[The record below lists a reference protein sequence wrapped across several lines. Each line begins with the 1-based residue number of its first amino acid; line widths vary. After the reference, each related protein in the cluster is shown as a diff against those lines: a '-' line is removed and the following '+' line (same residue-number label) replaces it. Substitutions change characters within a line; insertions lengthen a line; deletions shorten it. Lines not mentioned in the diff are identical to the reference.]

1 MLLDKNPHRQVPTS
15 SVQGTGCDWPLTSL
29 CKIVHNNYC
38 LKTHMITFYRQHLKA
53 SLFTSLLHQ
62 QYVGLFS
69 QSRHRVQEGFKKT
82 KKKTK
87 SELGP
92 LIVQYAKW
100 ASKLQ
105 LTRDVGALDWPVVGS
120 CVLTK
125 RGSMRRVWIF
135 SAVSTKTLN
144 QERSEKKKQEAGE
157 CIK

>member
-1 MLLDKNPHRQVPTS
+1 MLLDENPYRRVPTS
-15 SVQGTGCDWPLTSL
+15 SVQGTGCDLPLTSL

-69 QSRHRVQEGFKKT
+69 QSRHRVQEGSKGEKK
-82 KKKTK
+82 K
-87 SELGP
+87 SELVP

-105 LTRDVGALDWPVVGS
+105 LTRDVGALDWPVVGP

-125 RGSMRRVWIF
+125 CGSMRRVWIF
-135 SAVSTKTLN
+135 SAVSTKTSN
-144 QERSEKKKQEAGE
+144 QVKEWEKGTRGRG
-157 CIK
+157 IH